1 MKKKNEK
8 IFYPSIFNDVLA
20 PITQGPSSS
29 NTVGPYR
36 IGRLAMQ
43 LLGTKPIYLSI
54 RMSTKGGFKDTFF
67 SMSSDKA
74 FLAGLLYQD
83 LVDSDLEEVYA
94 KTKLAGLEYHF
105 EFADDV
111 PALPSEMGLLEIR
124 SKTETIW
131 LTGITLG
138 GGEILIKDLH
148 GAPAG
153 EVPSDRCS
161 STAIELDGRHTQE
174 IEVPGLVGT
183 RKIDTVYPLCTKE
196 APKPPFVT
204 SEGMLKYVKDT
215 GKALWECALDYEY
228 SLIDC
233 STDEIWKYADQTLS
247 TSYASIDA
255 GYKPG
260 NVFDGIIK
268 AKAPDIK
275 ERMDH
280 TQLLPTGLSDRG
292 AIDAMAI
299 MEYSN
304 AHGKIV
310 CMPTGGASGLIPAA
324 VRNAA
329 ESIGADHDAQIKA
342 LLISG
347 LLGVFYYPTHYHGG
361 LGCQAEVGVAASMAA
376 GAMASLVTD
385 DAEAIER
392 AAVLAMQCL
401 IGQLCDPIEG
411 YTQVPCIIRNMASV
425 PLAATC
431 ANAAILGVDT
441 VVSLDEMAQAVLR
454 VGNKIHSVNDFGTC
468 MCACKKG
475 E

>member
-1 MKKKNEK
+1 M
-8 IFYPSIFNDVLA
+8 
-20 PITQGPSSS
+20 
-29 NTVGPYR
+29 
-36 IGRLAMQ
+36 
-43 LLGTKPIYLSI
+43 
-54 RMSTKGGFKDTFF
+54 
-67 SMSSDKA
+67 
-74 FLAGLLYQD
+74 
-83 LVDSDLEEVYA
+83 
-94 KTKLAGLEYHF
+94 
-105 EFADDV
+105 
-111 PALPSEMGLLEIR
+111 
-124 SKTETIW
+124 
-131 LTGITLG
+131 
-138 GGEILIKDLH
+138 
-148 GAPAG
+148 
-153 EVPSDRCS
+153 
-161 STAIELDGRHTQE
+161 
-174 IEVPGLVGT
+174 
-183 RKIDTVYPLCTKE
+183 
-196 APKPPFVT
+196 
-204 SEGMLKYVKDT
+204 
-215 GKALWECALDYEY
+215 
-228 SLIDC
+228 
-233 STDEIWKYADQTLS
+233 
-247 TSYASIDA
+247 
-255 GYKPG
+255 
-260 NVFDGIIK
+260 FDGIIK

-454 VGNKIHSVNDFGTC
+454 VCNKIHSVNDFGTC